1 MILLDHCVPQRYLDS
16 LRDWGYQADLSV
28 SYIPENAP
36 DGAVIA
42 LATQLDAVL
51 LTTDLD
57 FSNITNYPPQQYQ
70 GIILLRDK
78 FRDVIANG
86 TLKTVLTD
94 LYRDKLRHTLIV
106 ISRGRYR
113 IRN

>member
-1 MILLDHCVPQRYLDS
+1 M
-16 LRDWGYQADLSV
+16 RDWGYQADVST

-42 LATQLDAVL
+42 LAIQLDAVL

-57 FSNITNYPPQQYQ
+57 FSNIIDYPPKDYQ
-70 GIILLRDK
+70 GIILLRDEIE
-78 FRDVIANG
+78 DVIADG